1 MNLPGDYLWCFG
13 TAALLSALSCS
24 ALGLIWRRRLEALK
38 KELSRLSEDLLQMVE
53 LQMDTYHHVRRSV
66 TDLEEKIIELSL
78 PSSDVPL
85 PLERRHQVLTLA
97 RKGVAVDEIAHR
109 LNMPKGEAE
118 LILNLRRYANFKGTP
133 EHRNVGLQ
141 EHHAPLSS

>member
-1 MNLPGDYLWCFG
+1 MSLPGAFLWCFG
-13 TAALLSALSCS
+13 TAALLSVVSCL

-38 KELSRLSEDLLQMVE
+38 KEVAGLSEDLLQLVE
-53 LQMDTYHHVRRSV
+53 LQMDTYHQVRRSV

-97 RKGVAVDEIAHR
+97 RKGVSVDEIARR
-109 LNMPKGEAE
+109 LNMPRGEAE
-118 LILNLRRYANFKGTP
+118 LILNLRKYANSKGTP
-133 EHRNVGLQ
+133 ERRNIGLQ
-141 EHHAPLSS
+141 ERHAPLSP